1 MARRN
6 FIPTLAKIAHRF
18 CQYAARYRDTLIA
31 NMTPTQ
37 RTLFD
42 AALAA
47 CLALGDALEHAEN
60 P

>member
-1 MARRN
+1 MARKTY
-6 FIPTLAKIAHRF
+6 IHTLAAIAHRF
-18 CQYAARYRDTLIA
+18 CRYAARYRETLIA

-47 CLALGDALEHAEN
+47 CLALGDALEHEVA